1 MTPDQ
6 GEPTDSDDPCV
17 EQGADHP
24 AVEPPHEAELDFAYP
39 TTELARLV
47 ALSAHQEV
55 GEITGDRTQTT
66 ITCDGSRVVV
76 QVSAEDLVALR
87 AGLNTWTSLVEVAE
101 RVAGT
106 ADP

>member
-1 MTPDQ
+1 MSPDQ
-6 GEPTDSDDPCV
+6 GEPVDSDDPCG
-17 EQGADHP
+17 EQGANAP
-24 AVEPPHEAELDFAYP
+24 AVEPSNDAELYFAYP
-39 TTELARLV
+39 TTERARLV
-47 ALSAHQEV
+47 ARSARQEV

-66 ITCDGSRVVV
+66 VTRDGSRVLV